1 MGPQYA
7 CQSISHLF
15 YDNTLSQSPH
25 HARHPYHE
33 ERQQEEDDGVAEG
46 VAHAVV
52 EELHPR
58 FGPEEFRGNVQRPIR
73 EPEDE
78 PREREPARE
87 DIYERPDADVIVADF
102 RYDIQHATPNGVV
115 RNIVGTAPR
124 YR

>member
-33 ERQQEEDDGVAEG
+33 ERQQEEDGGVAEG

-52 EELHPR
+52 EEWPISDMTSNMQPLTGLCGTSWEPHRATGREPLTGFMGMTEHARHHPR
-58 FGPEEFRGNVQRPIR
+58 RGSISVGIR
-73 EPEDE
+73 VGAPAE
-78 PREREPARE
+78 PR
-87 DIYERPDADVIVADF
+87 
-102 RYDIQHATPNGVV
+102 
-115 RNIVGTAPR
+115 
-124 YR
+124 